1 MEPGKM
7 SDLRTGMLETNI
19 KTGTPAEK
27 NASSL
32 HRVRTQNRKWQ
43 DKPMKL
49 TEMLGQYEELLNK
62 KDALDKETKDNN
74 AAIDKLKAEIAEMMI
89 DEDIPSQG
97 YGDYVYSLQDKV
109 KYSKR
114 GDAQLMEKGLDF
126 FEVLREQG
134 LGDLIKETVN
144 PRSLQSAMKEIA
156 DENDGE
162 LPPELDEVV
171 SSYEMTDIARR
182 KSTNKALK
190 KAKKGE

>member
-1 MEPGKM
+1 
-7 SDLRTGMLETNI
+7 
-19 KTGTPAEK
+19 
-27 NASSL
+27 
-32 HRVRTQNRKWQ
+32 
-43 DKPMKL
+43 MKL
-49 TEMLGQYEELLNK
+49 TEMLAQYEVLLDK
-62 KDALDKETKDNN
+62 KDQLAQDTKDNN

-114 GDAQLMEKGLDF
+114 GEAYLQERGLDF

-134 LGDLIKETVN
+134 FGDIIKETVN
-144 PRSLQSAMKEIA
+144 ANTLQSTMKAVA

-162 LPPELDEVV
+162 LPPELDEIV
-171 SSYEMTDIARR
+171 SSYEMTDISRR

-190 KAKKGE
+190 RAKGE

>member
-1 MEPGKM
+1 
-7 SDLRTGMLETNI
+7 
-19 KTGTPAEK
+19 
-27 NASSL
+27 
-32 HRVRTQNRKWQ
+32 
-43 DKPMKL
+43 MKL

-162 LPPELDEVV
+162 LQPELDEVV

>member
-1 MEPGKM
+1 
-7 SDLRTGMLETNI
+7 
-19 KTGTPAEK
+19 
-27 NASSL
+27 
-32 HRVRTQNRKWQ
+32 
-43 DKPMKL
+43 MKL
-49 TEMLGQYEELLNK
+49 TEMLGPYEELLDK

-182 KSTNKALK
+182 KSANKALK

>member
-1 MEPGKM
+1 
-7 SDLRTGMLETNI
+7 
-19 KTGTPAEK
+19 
-27 NASSL
+27 
-32 HRVRTQNRKWQ
+32 
-43 DKPMKL
+43 MKL
-49 TEMLGQYEELLNK
+49 TEMLGQYEELLDK

-109 KYSKR
+109 KYSKH

-182 KSTNKALK
+182 KSANKALK